1 MKNVK
6 NEINALREEVSILQ
20 QTVMTLR
27 EVMESFDLFQ
37 QDDEVG
43 VALENVET
51 RLDIVQ
57 YKALTCC
64 IDTPTA
70 KKSLK
75 KLAKD

>member
-75 KLAKD
+75 KLQKD